1 MDFQETKLP
10 LAGIRIIEFSHMVM
24 GPSTGV
30 ILADLG
36 AEVVKVEPIGG
47 DRTRH
52 LLGSGSGYFPMYN
65 RNKQSIAID
74 LKSAEGIEV
83 ARSLVEGADVLIEN
97 FRPGAL
103 ERLGLG
109 PESFAE
115 SNPGLIYYSAKGFL
129 KGPYEHRAALDE
141 VAQMMGGLAYMTGPS
156 GRPLRAGASVIDVT
170 GGMFGVIGI
179 LAALERRHRTG
190 KGGQVRSSLYETTAF
205 LVGQHIAQMAVTG
218 SPARPMPER
227 ISAWAIY
234 DVFETATPTEQ
245 VFIGV
250 VSDSQWQSF
259 TREFGLDEWA
269 KDDLLSLNNQRVLRR
284 EELLPQLREIVGNMT
299 RDELLQKLE
308 RADVAFAPIMRPED
322 LLEDSH
328 LNANGGLVN
337 LTLNNGTA
345 VRVPAVPIEI
355 DGALPGVRQDL
366 AHAGQ
371 DTASVLKHLGYS
383 DEAVAKMVE
392 AGAVAMA
399 NVDDVGTELGNAAS

>member
-1 MDFQETKLP
+1 MPSIQTDLP
-10 LAGIRIIEFSHMVM
+10 LSGLRVVEFSHMVM

-36 AEVVKVEPIGG
+36 AEVIKVEPIGG
-47 DRTRH
+47 DRTRQ

-65 RNKQSIAID
+65 RNKESIAID
-74 LKSAEGIEV
+74 LKSHEGVAV
-83 ARSLVEGADVLIEN
+83 ARALVESADVLIEN

-103 ERLGLG
+103 EKLGLG
-109 PESFAE
+109 PDAFAD

-129 KGPYEHRAALDE
+129 KGPYEKRAALDE

-179 LAALERRHRTG
+179 MAALERRHRTG

-218 SPARPMPER
+218 NAARPMPER

-234 DVFETATPTEQ
+234 DVFDTAESGVQ

-250 VSDSQWQSF
+250 VSDAQWQSF
-259 TREFGLDEWA
+259 VKEFELTDWAQDESLA
-269 KDDLLSLNNQRVLRR
+269 LNNQRVLRR
-284 EELLPQLREIVGNMT
+284 NDLLPQLREFVATMT
-299 RDELLQKLE
+299 RDELLARLE
-308 RADVAFAPIMRPED
+308 RAGVAFAPIMRPED
-322 LLEDSH
+322 LLDDAH
-328 LNANGGLVN
+328 LNANGSLVD
-337 LTLNNGTA
+337 LTLDNGTK
-345 VRVPAVPIEI
+345 VRLPAVPVEI
-355 DGALPGVRQDL
+355 DGQLPGVRRDL
-366 AHAGQ
+366 ALAGR
-371 DTASVLKHLGYS
+371 DTAAVLRELGYS
-383 DEAVAKMVE
+383 DEAVARMVA

-399 NVDDVGTELGNAAS
+399 DEATAPA